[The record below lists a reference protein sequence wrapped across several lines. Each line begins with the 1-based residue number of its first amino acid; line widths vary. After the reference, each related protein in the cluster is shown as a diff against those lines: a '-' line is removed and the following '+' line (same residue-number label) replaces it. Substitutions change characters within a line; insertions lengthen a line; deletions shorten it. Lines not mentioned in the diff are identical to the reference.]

1 MNTELGRTP
10 RKATAMSSIPD
21 AHGVR
26 QHADDLAPDSSP
38 AVPFTEAQA
47 RAWVAANGTKSVR
60 LLAKLWGWSVGKVQ
74 RFLNRV
80 QTDSPESP
88 TESEP
93 PEPPELDP
101 NEFDLKRSECV
112 LPARTFVSAY
122 IDDNGDLR
130 ICASDARY
138 QCDTELRINAEDIEQ
153 FLFTLNGI
161 WQEAQERG
169 QP

>member
-1 MNTELGRTP
+1 
-10 RKATAMSSIPD
+10 MSSIPD

-47 RAWVAANGTKSVR
+47 CAWVAANGTKSVR

-80 QTDSPESP
+80 QTDSPDSRSDSPDSP

-93 PEPPELDP
+93 PWPPEPDP
-101 NEFDLKRSECV
+101 NEFDIKRSEV
-112 LPARTFVSAY
+112 ILPARTSVYAY
-122 IDDNGDLR
+122 VDDNGDLR
-130 ICASDARY
+130 ILAEDARGR
-138 QCDTELRINAEDIEQ
+138 CETELRINAEDIED
-153 FLFTLNGI
+153 FLLALNGT
-161 WQEAQERG
+161 WQEALERG
-169 QP
+169 ANREKE